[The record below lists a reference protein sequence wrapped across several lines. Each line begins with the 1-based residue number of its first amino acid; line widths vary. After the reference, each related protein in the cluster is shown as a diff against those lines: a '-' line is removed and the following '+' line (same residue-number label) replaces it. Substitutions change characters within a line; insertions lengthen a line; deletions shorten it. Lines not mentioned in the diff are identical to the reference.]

1 MQYYTNAYT
10 VSFLALIEGK
20 LGEPLKADKSTFFGP
35 NETLINL
42 QDREPLAISSY
53 EDDEIK
59 QRYRKLPSIY
69 VASKRRRITAPFI
82 PTTFRIETEPFISFS
97 DEGYMPTIVVTLPN
111 NEICEIAIAS
121 SLASDL
127 EVIRKNH
134 GAIRNAVVKV
144 DQVPNHEGSRSKIK
158 FMEYNYD

>member
-1 MQYYTNAYT
+1 
-10 VSFLALIEGK
+10 
-20 LGEPLKADKSTFFGP
+20 
-35 NETLINL
+35 
-42 QDREPLAISSY
+42 
-53 EDDEIK
+53 
-59 QRYRKLPSIY
+59 
-69 VASKRRRITAPFI
+69 
-82 PTTFRIETEPFISFS
+82 
-97 DEGYMPTIVVTLPN
+97 MPTIVVTLPN